1 MDYDTLTRRALELLG
16 ENPTAPVRWSLQ
28 EVQDHVNM
36 TIESI
41 FEDMGDTSDIYTFNT
56 IIGDDVYSLPAD
68 LQATSYVT
76 IGTSFFKLDKYDVS
90 EMPINGAE
98 GTPNRYAIS
107 ISGVSPNEDR
117 YKMILY
123 PVPSQILEVNV
134 VYTGFLPLSSNDTI
148 PVPKGFER
156 VAVYG
161 LAASLSTKLV
171 ANKNNSHEMFET
183 KRNQYLGEATAQMLN
198 EDRTI
203 GDGWY

>member
-1 MDYDTLTRRALELLG
+1 MDYDTLTRRSLELLG
-16 ENPTAPVRWSLQ
+16 ENPAAPVRWSLP
-28 EVQDHVNM
+28 EIQDHVNM

-41 FEDMGDTSDIYTFNT
+41 FEDMGDTSNIHTFDT
-56 IIGDDVYSLPAD
+56 IVGDDVYALPDD
-68 LQATSYVT
+68 LQASSYVT
-76 IGTSFFKLDKYDVS
+76 IGSSFFKLHKYDVS
-90 EMPINGAE
+90 EMPINEAE
-98 GTPNRYAIS
+98 GTPDRYAIS
-107 ISGVSPNEDR
+107 ISGASPNEDK
-117 YKMILY
+117 YKIILY

-148 PVPKGFER
+148 PLPKSFER

-171 ANKNNSHEMFET
+171 ANRNNSHEMFES
-183 KRNQYLGEATAQMLN
+183 KRNQYLSEATAQMIN